1 MGKPKGRED
10 VPIVERKSETR
21 TQGYHGSDIARE
33 RGPIVDFPILKAVQA
48 SHAQRSLIVRESWTI
63 TVLS

>member
-1 MGKPKGRED
+1 MRKPKGRED

-33 RGPIVDFPILKAVQA
+33 GGRLWI
-48 SHAQRSLIVRESWTI
+48 SLF
-63 TVLS
+63 